1 MDNAQRRIHV
11 ATLLREFGHEFV
23 GREISDEDLDAIAE
37 QVQNLLDGVAR
48 APLRQRSVP
57 SESAEGFKMTVPS
70 DGRVERHQLFADSVV
85 SGGANPM
92 GLGAYLWREGDVAV
106 MEVTLGNA
114 FEGAPGRSH
123 GGVVASLIDETMGL
137 VMGMQG
143 ALAFTAQLDITYRA
157 PTPINKPITAR
168 AWLESRSGRKL
179 TIRATVASGE
189 GLVAEATA
197 LFIEV
202 DPATFLEH
210 IIDA

>member
-1 MDNAQRRIHV
+1 MDNAERRVRV
-11 ATLLREFGHEFV
+11 ATLLRELGHQFV
-23 GREISDEDLDAIAE
+23 GREVSDDELDAIVVE
-37 QVQNLLDGVAR
+37 VQGLLDRVFR
-48 APLRQRSVP
+48 APVRLRSVP
-57 SESAEGFKMTVPS
+57 SASAEGFKMTVPS
-70 DGRVERHQLFADSVV
+70 DGQVERHQLFADSVV

-143 ALAFTAQLDITYRA
+143 TLAFTAQLDITYRA
-157 PTPINKPITAR
+157 PTPINEPITAR
-168 AWLESRSGRKL
+168 AWLEGRSGRKL
-179 TIRATVASGE
+179 TIKATVSSEE
-189 GLVAEATA
+189 GMVAEATA

>member
-1 MDNAQRRIHV
+1 MDNAERRVRV
-11 ATLLREFGHEFV
+11 ATLLRELGHQFV
-23 GREISDEDLDAIAE
+23 GREVSNNELDAIVVE
-37 QVQNLLDGVAR
+37 VQGLLDRVGR
-48 APLRQRSVP
+48 APVRQRSVP
-57 SESAEGFKMTVPS
+57 SAGAEGFKMTVPS
-70 DGRVERHQLFADSVV
+70 DGQVERHQLFADSVV

-143 ALAFTAQLDITYRA
+143 TLAFTAQLDITYRA
-157 PTPINKPITAR
+157 PTPINEPVTAR
-168 AWLESRSGRKL
+168 AWLEGRSGRKL
-179 TIRATVASGE
+179 TIKATVSSEE
-189 GLVAEATA
+189 GMVAEATA

>member
-1 MDNAQRRIHV
+1 VDNAERRVLV
-11 ATLLREFGHEFV
+11 ATLLRELGHEFV
-23 GREISDEDLDAIAE
+23 SREISDQELDAIAQ
-37 QVQNLLDGVAR
+37 QVQHLLVRVGH
-48 APLRQRSVP
+48 APRRERSLP
-57 SESAEGFKMTVPS
+57 GEMAEGFRLTVPE
-70 DGRVERHQLFADSVV
+70 DGSVERHQLFANSVV

-123 GGVVASLIDETMGL
+123 GGVVASFVDETMGL

-143 ALAFTAQLDITYRA
+143 VLAFTAQLDITYRA
-157 PTPINKPITAR
+157 PTPINQPITAR
-168 AWLESRSGRKL
+168 AWLASRTGRKL
-179 TIRATVASGE
+179 TIKATVTAGDVT
-189 GLVAEATA
+189 LAEATA

>member
-1 MDNAQRRIHV
+1 MDNAERRV
-11 ATLLREFGHEFV
+11 RAATLLRELGHQFV
-23 GREISDEDLDAIAE
+23 GREVSDDELDAIVVE
-37 QVQNLLDGVAR
+37 VQGLLDRVVR
-48 APLRQRSVP
+48 APVRQRSVP
-57 SESAEGFKMTVPS
+57 SASAEGFKMTVPS
-70 DGRVERHQLFADSVV
+70 DGQVERHQLFADSVV

-143 ALAFTAQLDITYRA
+143 TLAFTAQLDITYRA
-157 PTPINKPITAR
+157 PTPINEPITAR
-168 AWLESRSGRKL
+168 AWLEGRSGRKL
-179 TIRATVASGE
+179 TIKATVSSEE
-189 GLVAEATA
+189 GMVAEATA

>member
-1 MDNAQRRIHV
+1 MDNAERRVRV
-11 ATLLREFGHEFV
+11 ATLLRELGHQFV
-23 GREISDEDLDAIAE
+23 GREVSDDELDAIVVE
-37 QVQNLLDGVAR
+37 VQGLLDRVAR
-48 APLRQRSVP
+48 APVRQRSMP
-57 SESAEGFKMTVPS
+57 SASAEDFKMTVPS

-143 ALAFTAQLDITYRA
+143 TLAFTAQLDITYRA
-157 PTPINKPITAR
+157 PTPINEPITAR
-168 AWLESRSGRKL
+168 AWLEGRSGRKL
-179 TIRATVASGE
+179 TIKATVSSEQGT
-189 GLVAEATA
+189 VAEATA